1 MGIDA
6 DSVAAGGVEGRNLTW
21 TGAEVVV
28 GVLGV
33 DAALDG
39 VHVRL
44 VVASRNFGSA
54 GNFNLLAN
62 QVVVGHF
69 FGNGVLHLNSG
80 VHLHEVEVAV
90 LVDQE
95 LDGSGALVA
104 YVLGGL
110 HGGVAHGLAQFWRH
124 KRRRRLFEQ
133 LLVAA
138 LDRAVA
144 LAQVR
149 SLPRLV
155 PHYLN
160 LNVARL
166 FDELFHVH
174 AVVAKGGG
182 GFLAGG
188 FPRFFK
194 FGLGPNGA
202 HSLAPATGGGLHHHR
217 VADGLGGF
225 VGMVKRVEQ
234 AF

>member
-1 MGIDA
+1 M
-6 DSVAAGGVEGRNLTW
+6 
-21 TGAEVVV
+21 
-28 GVLGV
+28 
-33 DAALDG
+33 
-39 VHVRL
+39 
-44 VVASRNFGSA
+44 
-54 GNFNLLAN
+54 
-62 QVVVGHF
+62 
-69 FGNGVLHLNSG
+69 
-80 VHLHEVEVAV
+80 

-95 LDGSGALVA
+95 LNGSGALVA
-104 YVLGGL
+104 NVLGGF
-110 HGGVAHGLAQFWRH
+110 HGGVAHGLAQFRRH
-124 KRRRRLFEQ
+124 KWRRRLFEQ

-138 LDRAVA
+138 LDRAIA

-149 SLPRLV
+149 GLTRLV
-155 PHYLN
+155 ANYLN

-182 GFLAGG
+182 GFLTGG
-188 FPRFFK
+188 FPSLFELR
-194 FGLGPNGA
+194 LGPNGA